1 LLLVLLIRDPNRI
14 ADTAKVITPEDLRD
28 PAHRQ
33 LYEAMLAHGPLPD
46 EPPPTFGLSVAA
58 RQRLAEL
65 RADPQEIVEG
75 DQSFDDAVAGIR
87 VWGLRLTLD
96 ELQMRMSLAS
106 AQEQE
111 ALFAERQRLVA
122 ESRRLGVD
130 MARLGFKVSRYARQG
145 RRKRSGPSAGENG

>member
-1 LLLVLLIRDPNRI
+1 LLLVLMLRDPDRI
-14 ADTAKVITPEDLRD
+14 ADAAKVISADDLRD

-33 LYEAMLAHGPLPD
+33 LYEAMVAHGPLPD
-46 EPPPTFGLSVAA
+46 EPPATFGLSVGA

-65 RADPQEIVEG
+65 KADPQQILEG

-96 ELQMRMSLAS
+96 ELQVRMSLAS

-111 ALFAERQRLVA
+111 VLYAERQRLVA
-122 ESRRLGVD
+122 ESRKLGVD
-130 MARLGFKVSRYARQG
+130 MARLGYKVSRYARQG
-145 RRKRSGPSAGENG
+145 RRKRPGPSAGENG